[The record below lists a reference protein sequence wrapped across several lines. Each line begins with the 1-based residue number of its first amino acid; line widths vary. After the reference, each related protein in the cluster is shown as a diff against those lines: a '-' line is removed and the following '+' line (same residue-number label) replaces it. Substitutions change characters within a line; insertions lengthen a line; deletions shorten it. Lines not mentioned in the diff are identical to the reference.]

1 MSWLHK
7 YRTRIVGSLLMLLA
21 FTVSVCANEIA
32 IGSTEKVISIT
43 PHVRDEKLVLDADID
58 FLLSDELREAAY
70 KGVPLHFTADVE
82 IKTQRWWWFDK
93 TEIKESQT
101 WRVVY
106 NTLTRQWRVGSGDL
120 LWPESSLNDALYPIR
135 HLRNWAVAYAIDLE
149 PQQIYYGRLRLRLD
163 TSLLTRPLQVDA
175 LNGRAWSLATPWKD
189 FNFSVDELQP

>member
-32 IGSTEKVISIT
+32 MGSTEKVISIT